1 MYMFILLFSLCFMLD
16 NLSTVIF
23 SAVKDVNLRTKLET
37 KVSENENC
45 FSMKTTLPYV
55 LIWKYLTVKMKLI
68 SP

>member
-1 MYMFILLFSLCFMLD
+1 MFILLFSLCLMLD
-16 NLSTVIF
+16 NLSTVLF